1 VKWVPQAAEAPGL
14 LLAVDAQPDNSV
26 ARKRFWEGTFLFA
39 SDLPSAGAGFKAFRP
54 LLGTGRGVRP
64 ATNGEL
70 RRDLPFIPYSA
81 EQGQLKPAAFYAR
94 LDQLIN
100 PAGLDPQ
107 GAYDTTLAALVEQL
121 ETRGTSIANGGRF
134 HRRNPGILIPMPE
147 GVAIFETTGPWEDN
161 STPAR
166 DMRLLIALRV
176 LADLP
181 ARIRRFPGLFVLRG
195 ETPAAAAARSAQ
207 LNERRLA
214 EPFIT
219 YQRSDGSQWRLSL
232 ADIYERR
239 AALEM
244 GYNPNDCPEVRW
256 GAPAGSAEVITCDR
270 HAPRDQ
276 RARMETYREWFRD
289 ARRSPP

>member
-1 VKWVPQAAEAPGL
+1 VIEEGFIRAPAPASAFLSVARRVMDTVHSGSARTGLTDESTDFYPVPLSRSALRPGTIFADPHGHVLVLVKWVPQAADAPGL

-70 RRDLPFIPYSA
+70 HRDLPFIPYSA
-81 EQGQLKPAAFYAR
+81 EQGRLDPAAFYAR
-94 LDQLIN
+94 MDQLIN
-100 PAGLDPQ
+100 PAGLDPK

-121 ETRGTSIANGGRF
+121 ETRVTSIANGERF
-134 HRRNPGILIPMPE
+134 HRHDPGILIPMPE
-147 GVAIFETTGPWEDN
+147 GVAIFETTGPWEDC
-161 STPAR
+161 STPSR

-195 ETPAAAAARSAQ
+195 ASRSCMNGVSLSVSSPTNAVTAA
-207 LNERRLA
+207 
-214 EPFIT
+214 P
-219 YQRSDGSQWRLSL
+219 
-232 ADIYERR
+232 
-239 AALEM
+239 
-244 GYNPNDCPEVRW
+244 
-256 GAPAGSAEVITCDR
+256 GA
-270 HAPRDQ
+270 
-276 RARMETYREWFRD
+276 
-289 ARRSPP
+289 